1 MKTCARAL
9 LAAIPWTMMLATTA
23 GLASEGP
30 ARIAGGSFRSVLPLT
45 ETGDEITLASFALDR
60 RPITNG
66 EFLGFVTGRPAWRR
80 GSVASVFADES
91 YLAHWKGPLEPGI
104 AAAFDRPVTNVS
116 WFAAHAYCES
126 VGGRLPSWHEWEYVA
141 AADENETD
149 AREDP
154 AWRQQILSWYG
165 ATGGKTLSP
174 VGVRAPNVW
183 GIHDMHGLVWEWVDD
198 FNALLIASDNREQG
212 GADKLQ
218 FCGAGAA
225 TMEEKEN
232 YAVLMR
238 TAMLSSLQGADTT
251 RNLGFRCA
259 YDVQGE

>member
-1 MKTCARAL
+1 MKRCARAS
-9 LAAIPWTMMLATTA
+9 LAAVFILLSAT
-23 GLASEGP
+23 ASPASAEP
-30 ARIAGGSFRSVLPLT
+30 ARIAPGSFSSVLPLT
-45 ETGDEITLASFALDR
+45 ESGDEVAIAAFTVDR
-60 RPITNG
+60 RPVTND
-66 EFLGFVTGRPAWRR
+66 EFLAFVTDHAAWRR
-80 GSVASVFADES
+80 GTVASVLADEN
-91 YLAHWKGPLEPGI
+91 YLAHWKGPLEPGET
-104 AAAFDRPVTNVS
+104 AAPDQPVTNVS
-116 WFAAHAYCES
+116 WFGARAYCES
-126 VGGRLPSWHEWEYVA
+126 AGGRLPTWHEWEYVA
-141 AADENETD
+141 AADEDETD

-165 ATGGKTLSP
+165 ETGGKSLAA
-174 VGVRAPNVW
+174 VARRAPNAW
-183 GIHDMHGLVWEWVDD
+183 GVHDMHGLIWEWVDD
-198 FNALLIASDNREQG
+198 FNALLISGDNREQG

>member
-1 MKTCARAL
+1 MNRCTRAL
-9 LAAIPWTMMLATTA
+9 LASIPWIIGLVTTPSP
-23 GLASEGP
+23 ASEGP
-30 ARIAGGSFRSVLPLT
+30 ARIDSGSFSSVLPFT
-45 ETGDEITLASFALDR
+45 ETGEEIAVAAFALDR
-60 RPITNG
+60 RPVTNSD
-66 EFLGFVTGRPAWRR
+66 FLAFVADHPAWGR
-80 GSVASVFADES
+80 GSVPSVFADEN
-91 YLAHWKGPLEPGI
+91 YLAHWQKPLEPGE
-104 AAAFDRPVTNVS
+104 AAAPDRPVTNVS
-116 WFAAHAYCES
+116 WFAARAYCES
-126 VGGRLPSWHEWEYVA
+126 AGGRLPTWHEWEYVA
-141 AADENETD
+141 AADEDETD

-165 ATGGKTLSP
+165 ETGRKGLAAVAT
-174 VGVRAPNVW
+174 RAPNAW
-183 GIHDMHGLVWEWVDD
+183 GVNDMHGLVWEWVDD
-198 FNALLIASDNREQG
+198 FNALLVSSDNREQG

-259 YDVQGE
+259 YAVRGE